1 MDYAWAVR
9 EVDAVAE
16 PIPESATIVL
26 LGIYLAGLA
35 GIVFKQNAKKGE
47 EVIMP

>member
-9 EVDAVAE
+9 EGDAVAE
-16 PIPESATIVL
+16 PIPESATTVL

-35 GIVFKQNAKKGE
+35 GIALSKMLKKE
-47 EVIMP
+47 RK